1 MQEMCTYRIKV
12 QGQVDERELSTMS
25 PLQIA
30 ETRTDTTATCFAVH
44 TDQSGLIGL
53 IRYLHGQ
60 GFLVLS
66 ITRDVQVSK

>member
-30 ETRTDTTATCFAVH
+30 ETRTDTTATRFAVH